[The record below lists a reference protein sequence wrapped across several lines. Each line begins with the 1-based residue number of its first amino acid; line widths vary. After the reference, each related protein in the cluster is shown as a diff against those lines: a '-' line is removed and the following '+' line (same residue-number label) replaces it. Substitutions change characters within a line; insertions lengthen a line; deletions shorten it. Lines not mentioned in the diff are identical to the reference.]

1 MRRDAM
7 PARAMMMTTIAAI
20 TLALALASGAARAQE
35 PAVQPPVLR
44 ARSLE
49 SMAPVRVMNPAGSV
63 RIVGWDHD
71 SILVR
76 GRIARGERFFFG
88 GSAKGVKFGI
98 EDRVDGH
105 DSQPSELVVYLPRR
119 SQLSVKCASADIAA
133 TDVSGSFYSVSG
145 SIRLAG
151 SATSIDAETMN
162 GAIDLDVAAPW
173 VRARTGDGPLTLRG
187 AASDVDLS
195 TIAGTLGVRAS
206 SVRRGRLASVTG
218 DIRVIG
224 APPEDALLELS
235 NHEGAVELLVP
246 RDARGVFDLSTV
258 SGAIENGF
266 GGAARPAAGAAGRGG
281 TLRVQLGGGGGAHV
295 TVRTFKGAIRLRP
308 R

>member
-20 TLALALASGAARAQE
+20 TLASGAARAQE

-133 TDVSGSFYSVSG
+133 TDVSG